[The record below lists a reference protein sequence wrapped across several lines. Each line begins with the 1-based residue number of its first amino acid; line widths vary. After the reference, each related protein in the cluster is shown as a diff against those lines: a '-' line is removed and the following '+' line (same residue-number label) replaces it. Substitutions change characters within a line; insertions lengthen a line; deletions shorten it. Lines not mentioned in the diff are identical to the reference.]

1 MALDLTSASSTATV
15 IAAYEDNIDYDL
27 QGSVSMCKD
36 FIQAARILNR
46 RAPEEVTHGN
56 QRVKEMVDAIPKALA
71 NAESWLAANDT
82 DYSSRRSVGSVILGG
97 FSEFR
102 G

>member
-1 MALDLTSASSTATV
+1 MALDLTSASTTAQV

-36 FIQAARILNR
+36 FIQAARFLNR

-71 NAESWLAANDT
+71 NAEAWLAANDT
-82 DYSSRRSVGSVILGG
+82 DYSTRSQTGAVTFGS
-97 FSEFR
+97 FESFR